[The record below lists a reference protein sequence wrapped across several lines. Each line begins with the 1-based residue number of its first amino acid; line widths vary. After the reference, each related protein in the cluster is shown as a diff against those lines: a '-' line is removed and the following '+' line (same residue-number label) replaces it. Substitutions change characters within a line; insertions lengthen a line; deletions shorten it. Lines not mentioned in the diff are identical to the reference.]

1 MNREE
6 YDEALYLAHHGV
18 KGQRW
23 GVRRFQNEDGTLTP
37 KGQKRY
43 DKIKNTNSARYLYKH
58 RKDISEED
66 YNKAYERVNRDY
78 TLKNIASKEHATLR
92 AVGKKA
98 ASVALKAGLAVG
110 TYAFLTKTDA
120 GKKLVQTGKDKVKD
134 IIKSAV
140 SEAASNT
147 KEAAV
152 NAAKEVRANVAT
164 NASQAV
170 KSGNR
175 PVKALYEYGKMV
187 DKIVKKRR

>member
-1 MNREE
+1 MTKEE
-6 YDEALYLAHHGV
+6 YDSALYLAHHGI

-23 GVRRFQNEDGTLTP
+23 GVRRFQNEDGSLTP
-37 KGQKRY
+37 RGQKRY
-43 DKIKNTNSARYLYKH
+43 DKVANTNSARYLYKH

-66 YNKAYERVNRDY
+66 YNKAYERVSRDY
-78 TLKNIASKEHATLR
+78 NLKNIASKENATLR

-120 GKKLVQTGKDKVKD
+120 GKKLVQSGKDKVKEAL
-134 IIKSAV
+134 KNAV

-147 KEAAV
+147 KDAAV
-152 NAAKEVRANVAT
+152 NAAKEIRANVAS

-170 KSGNR
+170 KSGNKAA
-175 PVKALYEYGKMV
+175 KALYGYGKFV
-187 DKIVKKRR
+187 DKMIGKRR